1 MNKHLKTLLFLHVG
15 PLFVA
20 IHVHFF
26 LSPNSLATG
35 GVSGLSIIL
44 NDVFPMLSIGVLMLI
59 VNLILFVVGFL
70 LLGFGFG
77 TKTIYT
83 SVMLSVM
90 VWLLEAFFPIS
101 GPISEDILI
110 QLIIG
115 QCIAALGMALVFNQR
130 ASTGGTDIIA
140 LILNKYFSVDM
151 GRGVLLAD
159 IFIALSSILVF
170 GPEVGMYAVFG
181 VILNGLVIDYVLQQ
195 VNEMR
200 EVVII
205 SSESD
210 QIRSYIVGQ
219 LGRGATIHYAKGAFT
234 SDEKEVI
241 TTILN
246 KKDFSKLK
254 KFIGATDQ
262 QAFITVH
269 NMKEILGQNFKQ
281 LVTK

>member
-1 MNKHLKTLLFLHVG
+1 MNKNLKTFLFLHIG

-44 NDVFPMLSIGVLMLI
+44 NDVVPNLSIGVWMLI
-59 VNLILFVVGFL
+59 VNLVLFVIGFL
-70 LLGFGFG
+70 LLGFAFG
-77 TKTIYT
+77 AKTIYA

-90 VWLLEAFFPIS
+90 VWLLEWLFPLS
-101 GPISEDILI
+101 GPLSEDILI

-115 QCIAALGMALVFNQR
+115 QCIAALGIALVFNQR

-140 LILNKYFSVDM
+140 LILNKYLSIDM

-159 IFIALSSILVF
+159 ILIALSSILVF

-181 VILNGLVIDYVLQQ
+181 VILNGLVIDYTLQQ

-205 SSESD
+205 SSESEL
-210 QIRSYIVGQ
+210 IRSYIVGELKQ
-219 LGRGATIHYAKGAFT
+219 GATIHFAKGAFT

-246 KKDFSKLK
+246 KKDFIRLK
-254 KFIGATDQ
+254 KYISATDK

-269 NMKEILGQNFKQ
+269 NMREILGQNYTQ
-281 LVTK
+281 LA